1 MLDSSK
7 RNCPHCK
14 KQTRHRSIPAPVG
27 HPRVNF
33 LRWRVLAS
41 FATKRSV
48 DRMMKR
54 QKTKLHRAVCGSGA
68 LGLAI
73 AGTVMVAPQAHAV
86 TCSYSLYVSYS
97 SCLLYTSPSP

>member
-1 MLDSSK
+1 
-7 RNCPHCK
+7 
-14 KQTRHRSIPAPVG
+14 
-27 HPRVNF
+27 
-33 LRWRVLAS
+33 
-41 FATKRSV
+41 
-48 DRMMKR
+48 MMKR

-97 SCLLYTSPSP
+97 SDYARTTDVSGGCATVGARHLYDPIWSSNNYWTPWYYGADVAQTPSTAELISGQATGW